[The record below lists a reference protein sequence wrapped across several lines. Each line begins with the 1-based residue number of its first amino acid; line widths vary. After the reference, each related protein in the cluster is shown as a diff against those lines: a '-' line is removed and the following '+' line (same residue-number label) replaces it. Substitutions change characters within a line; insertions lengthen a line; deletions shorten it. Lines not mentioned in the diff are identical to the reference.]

1 MENDT
6 IAAVAT
12 PPGTGGVAVIR
23 ISGPE
28 ARAVLEKVFPSASAA
43 HGQMTYG
50 GIRRGGELL
59 DTAMAVFFY
68 GPRSYT
74 GEDTA
79 ELHCHGSVFWNS
91 YTNAARGRHSRAN
104 SRGGLL

>member
-43 HGQMTYG
+43 HGQMT
-50 GIRRGGELL
+50 
-59 DTAMAVFFY
+59 
-68 GPRSYT
+68 
-74 GEDTA
+74 
-79 ELHCHGSVFWNS
+79 
-91 YTNAARGRHSRAN
+91 
-104 SRGGLL
+104 

>member
-59 DTAMAVFFY
+59 FSYISVLFFV
-68 GPRSYT
+68 GI
-74 GEDTA
+74 
-79 ELHCHGSVFWNS
+79 
-91 YTNAARGRHSRAN
+91 
-104 SRGGLL
+104 